1 MLRSIPVQVLSV
13 VNTAPGSGAAN
24 VKAGA
29 RVNTIPITNR
39 QQSSLGLMVL
49 LKVFLIRKSLLI
61 FVSQFNNWGSFCL
74 GGPILLLTLSP
85 FRIRRTK
92 GFFICYGIEIALTKT
107 DSVA

>member
-29 RVNTIPITNR
+29 RVNTIPVTNR

-61 FVSQFNNWGSFCL
+61 FVSQFINWGSFCFWGADSTSYTL
-74 GGPILLLTLSP
+74 PIPDSQNEGVFHLLP
-85 FRIRRTK
+85 N
-92 GFFICYGIEIALTKT
+92 
-107 DSVA
+107 